1 MPLLFT
7 SGRLILWYRG
17 WIVIEVMVWR
27 VVVVAFCYKAVLV
40 FPVFLL
46 FCDTVSDVHVRVPVV
61 ASCLV
66 LKKRKKFVL
75 PSPGE
80 VINPY
85 RAVRC

>member
-1 MPLLFT
+1 M
-7 SGRLILWYRG
+7 WYRG

-27 VVVVAFCYKAVLV
+27 VVVVAFCYKLER
-40 FPVFLL
+40 PTRLFLL
-46 FCDTVSDVHVRVPVV
+46 FCDAVSDVHVRVPVV
-61 ASCLV
+61 ASCLI
-66 LKKRKKFVL
+66 LKKRKKCVL